1 MRRPRLAAARLLG
14 TMGAGRKLSTPGWPD
29 KFLPDKDGANYMEP
43 ISQTLFE
50 LGGELWKEFLYIL
63 PYLAIGVLCE
73 AIIRTFKWHVKI
85 RKALTHYGML
95 AIPAATL
102 LGVASPL
109 CACATLPLVIS
120 LLVAGLPLAPAMAL
134 LVTSPLMSP
143 AAFSM
148 LSGMLGGGWA
158 VVILVCAVLL
168 GLLAGYVTHLLHPFG
183 FSEEVIFRK
192 QLPPG
197 DFHDPAYPVESLRC
211 ECGQQLSHRVDRCTH
226 NKLLV
231 FLARFWEGTLK
242 IGKFALLGLVIE
254 VVAMLFIPNAWVTG
268 LLESDGIAS
277 ILILT
282 FAAVPLHLPQV
293 TAASMLFGYYL
304 PDPGQLIPLAKG
316 AGIAMLVG
324 GPVTALPVMGVFI
337 TMFKPRVL
345 ALYLTVCIG
354 GTIILAL
361 LFRALPI
368 AL

>member
-1 MRRPRLAAARLLG
+1 
-14 TMGAGRKLSTPGWPD
+14 
-29 KFLPDKDGANYMEP
+29 MEQF
-43 ISQTLFE
+43 SQTMLE
-50 LGGELWKEFLYIL
+50 LGAELWKEFVYIL

-73 AIIRTFKWHVKI
+73 AVIRTFKWHVKI

-95 AIPAATL
+95 AVPAATL

-148 LSGMLGGGWA
+148 LSGMLGFPWA
-158 VVILVCAVLL
+158 VAVLVCAVLL
-168 GLLAGYVTHLLHPFG
+168 GLLAGYVTHLLRPLG
-183 FSEEVIFRK
+183 FSEDHIFRK
-192 QLPPG
+192 QLPSG
-197 DFHDPAYPVESLRC
+197 DFHDPDYPVESLRC

-242 IGKFALLGLVIE
+242 IGRFALIGLLIE
-254 VVAMLFIPNAWVTG
+254 VVAMMFIPNEWITG
-268 LLESDGIAS
+268 LLQGEGIAS

-282 FAAVPLHLPQV
+282 LAAVPLHLPQV
-293 TAASMLFGYYL
+293 TVASMLFGFYL
-304 PDPGQLIPLAKG
+304 PEPGEVIPLAKG
-316 AGIAMLVG
+316 AGIALLVG

-345 ALYLTVCIG
+345 LLYISICVG
-354 GTIILAL
+354 GTIALAL
-361 LFRALPI
+361 ILRALPI
-368 AL
+368 SL